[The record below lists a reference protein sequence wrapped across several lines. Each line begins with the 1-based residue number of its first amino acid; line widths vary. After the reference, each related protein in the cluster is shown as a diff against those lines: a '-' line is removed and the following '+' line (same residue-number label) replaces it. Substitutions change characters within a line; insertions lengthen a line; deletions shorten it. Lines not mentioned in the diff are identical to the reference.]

1 MLLSSFFLP
10 LSLSLSVL
18 LLLSSFI
25 LPFSLSLSVCLL
37 LLLVFILS
45 VSIAFSVLL
54 LLLLLLLLSSFFLS
68 LLLCLVVVVVVV
80 VVVAVVVILV
90 FILSVARHAGTPVV
104 RDGPDVGPGGL
115 SALPSRSGTGGT
127 RLAQRPLGV
136 GGQRHPAAPAQD
148 GRLVLLRARR
158 GSSRVTSPGP
168 SGNRLPHSATWSH
181 VSPVLFLVKVKR
193 EFIPGQK

>member
-1 MLLSSFFLP
+1 MVRSCF
-10 LSLSLSVL
+10 V
-18 LLLSSFI
+18 
-25 LPFSLSLSVCLL
+25 VVVVVGGGGGGVVVVVVV
-37 LLLVFILS
+37 VFILS
-45 VSIAFSVLL
+45 VSLFFCLSFI
-54 LLLLLLLLSSFFLS
+54 LLSSFFLS
-68 LLLCLVVVVVVV
+68 LLLCLVVV

-104 RDGPDVGPGGL
+104 RDGPNVGPGGL

-168 SGNRLPHSATWSH
+168 SENRLPHSATWSH